1 MTKKLLFPVRTGK
14 CRRRAA
20 AHKPRLAIPTVVPS
34 QNLGRPRNASALHRF
49 LCVTESTVDEEK
61 CQRKSPASLKIKDK
75 EV

>member
-1 MTKKLLFPVRTGK
+1 MLINMTKSFCFRLGPVNTAVGPPRID
-14 CRRRAA
+14 RAS
-20 AHKPRLAIPTVVPS
+20 PYLPS

-49 LCVTESTVDEEK
+49 CVTESTVDEEK

>member
-1 MTKKLLFPVRTGK
+1 MTKELLFPVNAAVGPPRID
-14 CRRRAA
+14 RAS
-20 AHKPRLAIPTVVPS
+20 PYLPS